1 MTTILVA
8 DDEPLV
14 REVLSSYLK
23 HEGFE
28 VIETG
33 SGAAVVALVAEHQP
47 ELVILDV
54 MLPGADGF
62 SILEQLDGTVPV
74 LMLTARSQ
82 EPDRIRGLELGAD
95 DYVTKPFSPREVAI
109 RVKNI
114 LRRAGAQA
122 DQRPVANIVAGDLAC
137 DLTKRTAVVA
147 GRPLEL
153 TVKEFDLLVF
163 LASSPGTV
171 FSRADILRDVW
182 DSSPEWQDSATVTVH
197 IRRLRTKIEEDTA
210 NPKRLLTV
218 WGLGYR
224 FEPWSG

>member
-1 MTTILVA
+1 MNTILIA

-14 REVLSSYLK
+14 REVVASYLR

-33 SGAAVVALVAEHQP
+33 NGADVVALVGEHRP
-47 ELVILDV
+47 SLVVLDV
-54 MLPGADGF
+54 MLPGANGF
-62 SILEQLDGTVPV
+62 AILEELGGNTPV
-74 LMLTARSQ
+74 LMLTSRSQ

-95 DYVTKPFSPREVAI
+95 DYVTKPFSPREVAV

-114 LRRAGAQA
+114 LRRAGEMPSTLR
-122 DQRPVANIVAGDLAC
+122 DRVEAGDVVC
-137 DLTKRTAVVA
+137 DRTTRVA
-147 GRPLEL
+147 TVDGRPLDL
-153 TVKEFDLLVF
+153 TVKEFDLLIF
-163 LASSPGTV
+163 MAGSPGAA
-171 FSRADILRDVW
+171 FSRADLLREVW
-182 DSSPEWQDSATVTVH
+182 DSSPEWQDAATVTVH

-210 NPKRLLTV
+210 NPKRLVTV